1 MTLTPRGAHHLE
13 MNQRVST
20 ELEADLVRRA
30 KLESIRQ
37 GKPLGQI
44 LGEALERYLD
54 EKGASHQRPGIVAS
68 SWGTLNVK
76 REVLEDLLDEDNG
89 LFDA

>member
-1 MTLTPRGAHHLE
+1 MT
-13 MNQRVST
+13 QRVST
-20 ELEADLVRRA
+20 ELEVDLVRRA

-37 GKPLGQI
+37 GKPLDQI

-54 EKGASHQRPGIVAS
+54 ERGVSHQRSGVVAD
-68 SWGTLNVK
+68 SWATLKVK
-76 REVLEDLLDEDNG
+76 REVLEDLLDEDYG

>member
-1 MTLTPRGAHHLE
+1 

-30 KLESIRQ
+30 RLESIRQ
-37 GKPLGQI
+37 GKPLDQI
-44 LGEALERYLD
+44 LGEALELYLD
-54 EKGASHQRPGIVAS
+54 EKGVSRKQSGVVS
-68 SWGTLNVK
+68 GSWGALNVN

>member
-1 MTLTPRGAHHLE
+1 

-30 KLESIRQ
+30 RLESVRQ
-37 GKPLGQI
+37 GKPLDQI

-54 EKGASHQRPGIVAS
+54 EKGVSRQRSGVVAG
-68 SWGTLNVK
+68 SWGALNVK

>member
-1 MTLTPRGAHHLE
+1 

-30 KLESIRQ
+30 RLESVRQ
-37 GKPLGQI
+37 GKPLDQI

-54 EKGASHQRPGIVAS
+54 EKGVSRQRSGVVAG
-68 SWGTLNVK
+68 SWAALNVK
-76 REVLEDLLDEDNG
+76 REVLEDLLDEDHG